1 MKRSAAGAFALLLCV
16 TAVATRPLP
25 AAARQDPVRITGQG
39 IMLNFQDV
47 DLSYA
52 ITALA
57 QAASLNV
64 VYTDLPQK
72 PVTLR
77 TASPVNASDIA
88 TLIRRLAEAND
99 VTVTE
104 EAGFM
109 RLQGRPQ
116 LAEAQEPRQL
126 YIYKLRHAR
135 APVLAT
141 TLQQL
146 FGGATIR
153 ASSPAQAAT
162 TLSQQLRQM
171 EIQQQQAG
179 RGGQPPQG
187 PQQFVITTGRPG
199 ELEGNV
205 LIVPDEVTNSLLV
218 RATAA
223 DWQVVQQAVQ
233 GLDLRPLQ
241 VVIEVV
247 VAEVQRT
254 NDLNVGVAFNASDPD
269 GTETGT
275 TTGELPTAD
284 APDNFSLRVIRTG
297 EINIEATLSALS
309 RTGNVRILSR
319 PVVHAQNNQVA
330 RIHVGSERPFVQVS
344 TSGLGQEPAVLSTVQ
359 YRDVGT
365 TLTITPTI
373 NDEGYVNL
381 LVTQEVSSATA
392 EVQFGAPII
401 STREAS
407 TQLLARNGQTVVIGG
422 LVDHVTEKSR
432 SGIPFLKD
440 IPIFGFLFGTTR
452 EVTANSELFL
462 FLTPYVVAS
471 DADADR
477 LREQLERNLELLQPL
492 MPVQSILPPRIRT
505 IVPDTIRDGA

>member
-1 MKRSAAGAFALLLCV
+1 MRRSDAGALALLLCLL
-16 TAVATRPLP
+16 ALAAP
-25 AAARQDPVRITGQG
+25 AAARQDPVQVTGQG

-57 QAASLNV
+57 QAAGLNV
-64 VYTDLPQK
+64 VYTDLPAK

-77 TASPVNASDIA
+77 TATPVTAADVAN
-88 TLIRRLAEAND
+88 LIRRLAEAND

-104 EAGFM
+104 ANGFM

-116 LAEAQEPRQL
+116 DVSEEPRQL
-126 YIYKLRHAR
+126 YIYKLKHAR
-135 APVLAT
+135 APVLAN
-141 TLQQL
+141 TLQAL
-146 FGGATIR
+146 FGGGTIR
-153 ASSPAQAAT
+153 AGAPTAAA

-171 EIQQQQAG
+171 ELQAQQGG
-179 RGGQPPQG
+179 RGGQPPPG
-187 PQQFVITTGRPG
+187 QFVITTARG
-199 ELEGNV
+199 ELEGDV

-223 DWQVVQQAVQ
+223 DWQVIQQAVQ

-241 VVIEVV
+241 VVIEVI
-247 VAEVQRT
+247 VAEVRRT
-254 NDLNVGVAFNASDPD
+254 DDLNVGVAFSATDPD
-269 GTETGT
+269 AGAAETT
-275 TTGELPTAD
+275 SGELPLAES
-284 APDNFSLRVIRTG
+284 PDNFTLRVIRTG
-297 EINIEATLSALS
+297 DIDIEATLSALS
-309 RTGNVRILSR
+309 RTGDVRILSR
-319 PVVHAQNNQVA
+319 PVVHAQNNQEA

-344 TSGLGQEPAVLSTVQ
+344 TSGLGDEPTVLSTVQ

-392 EVQFGAPII
+392 EVQFGAPVI
-401 STREAS
+401 STREAQ
-407 TQLLARNGQTVVIGG
+407 TQLLARSGQTVVIGG
-422 LVDHVTEKSR
+422 LVDRMVEKSR
-432 SGIPFLKD
+432 AGIPFLKD

-452 EVTANSELFL
+452 EIVGNSELFL
-462 FLTPYVVAS
+462 FLTPYVIAT

-477 LREQLERNLELLQPL
+477 LREELERELELLQPL
-492 MPVQSILPPRIRT
+492 MPVRSILPPPVRT
-505 IVPDTIRDGA
+505 IVPDTIRGGF